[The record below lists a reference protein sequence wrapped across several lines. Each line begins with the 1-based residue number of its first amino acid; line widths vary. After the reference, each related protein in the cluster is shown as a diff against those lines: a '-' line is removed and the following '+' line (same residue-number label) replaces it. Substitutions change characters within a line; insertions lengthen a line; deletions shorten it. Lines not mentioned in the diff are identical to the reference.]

1 MRACVYTT
9 FSTTFKT
16 EEEEEEEEEEMQ
28 KREITQ
34 SNVSSR
40 LHYTLFRSLNGLTP
54 ISLWPVFFS
63 HDLFQLRQQQQQ
75 QKQQLEAKKEKR
87 TKSGV
92 RARNMSVSSSPGS

>member
-16 EEEEEEEEEEMQ
+16 EEEEEEEMQ